1 MSDCEKMSEIKY
13 EDINDRNKQ
22 IQTTLGDDESIQ
34 NVLNTKF

>member
-34 NVLNTKF
+34 NLLNTKF

>member
-22 IQTTLGDDESIQ
+22 IQTTLGDDESVQ
-34 NVLNTKF
+34 NVLNIKF

>member
-1 MSDCEKMSEIKY
+1 MSDCEKMSDIKY

-34 NVLNTKF
+34 NVIYTKF